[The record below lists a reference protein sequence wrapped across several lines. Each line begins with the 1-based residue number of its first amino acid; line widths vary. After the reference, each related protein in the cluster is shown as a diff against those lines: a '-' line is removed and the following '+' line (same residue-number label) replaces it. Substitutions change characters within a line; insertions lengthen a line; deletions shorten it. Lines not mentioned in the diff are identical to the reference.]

1 MFKITSIGGK
11 PNSYSQ
17 KEYLLT
23 NISDLDKLPKYGIRG
38 TLNDPNDSVVDEPC
52 ATEPPHDTLSPI
64 RPTGIPL
71 TKTVEEPDAI
81 APECGIWIIQP

>member
-23 NISDLDKLPKYGIRG
+23 NISDLDKLPHINNKGIRK
-38 TLNDPNDSVVDEPC
+38 
-52 ATEPPHDTLSPI
+52 
-64 RPTGIPL
+64 
-71 TKTVEEPDAI
+71 TKTLLAMTKYRKVPNVFALK
-81 APECGIWIIQP
+81 IQNGMY